1 MPFCNG
7 VDIGCVSIIDNI
19 TGRESGADF
28 PLGAST
34 RENLNNR
41 LMRQSR

>member
-19 TGRESGADF
+19 TGRESG
-28 PLGAST
+28 LTS
-34 RENLNNR
+34 L
-41 LMRQSR
+41 